1 MKIKREAKIGI
12 LAIIT
17 LALFYWGFNF
27 LKGKDIFSKQV
38 TFYALYPQ
46 VNNLIETNPVS
57 INGVKIGLVDKIFF
71 HPDGSGK
78 IIVKCIIG
86 KDIKIPKNS
95 IARLYSSDL
104 LGTRA
109 IELLL
114 GDSNEFI
121 QSGDTLISQTQASLG
136 EEVSKEILPIKLKAE
151 ELLSSIDSV
160 LIVVQTIFNEQTRNN
175 IHQSIENLKKTVATI
190 EKTTRTIDT
199 TFTQQATR
207 LAHIVANAESISTN
221 LKNNNENITNILTN
235 LSTVTDD
242 LTKAN
247 LVQTLDNANNAVAR
261 LDSVIAKINSGEGS
275 LGLLLN
281 DKDLYQNLD
290 KSALELNKLLEDI
303 RNNPEKYLSIKL
315 FGK

>member
-86 KDIKIPKNS
+86 KDINIPKNS

-109 IELLL
+109 IELIL

-121 QSGDTLISQTQASLG
+121 HSGDTLISQTQASLG

-160 LIVVQTIFNEQTRNN
+160 LTVVQTIFNEQTRNN

-281 DKDLYQNLD
+281 DKELYQNLD

>member
-1 MKIKREAKIGI
+1 
-12 LAIIT
+12 
-17 LALFYWGFNF
+17 
-27 LKGKDIFSKQV
+27 
-38 TFYALYPQ
+38 YPQ
-46 VNNLIETNPVS
+46 VSNLIETNPVS

-95 IARLYSSDL
+95 IAQLYSSDL

-114 GDSNEFI
+114 GDSKEFI

-175 IHQSIENLKKTVATI
+175 IYQSIESLKMTVATI

-221 LKNNNENITNILTN
+221 LKNNNENITNILSN
-235 LSTVTDD
+235 LSSITDD
-242 LTKAN
+242 ITKAN
-247 LVQTLDNANNAVAR
+247 LVQTIENANNAVAR
-261 LDSVIAKINSGEGS
+261 LDTVIAKINSGEGS

-281 DKDLYQNLD
+281 DKELYQNLD

>member
-1 MKIKREAKIGI
+1 VKIKREAKIGI

-86 KDIKIPKNS
+86 KDINIPKNS

-109 IELLL
+109 IELIL

-121 QSGDTLISQTQASLG
+121 HSGDTLISQTQASLG

-160 LIVVQTIFNEQTRNN
+160 LTVVQTIFNEQTRNN

-281 DKDLYQNLD
+281 DKELYQNLD